1 MEMGRVTGAPEVE
14 VLMTTKEVAAMTGI
28 AAETYAWYRHV
39 NDGRG
44 PKWFRLGRRKV
55 VYKRSDV
62 IAWLDAA
69 YAASPAEGKASA

>member
-1 MEMGRVTGAPEVE
+1 MQTGQAREVIADA
-14 VLMTTKEVAAMTGI
+14 LMTTKEVAALTRI
-28 AAETYAWYRHV
+28 TPETLAWYRHV
-39 NDGRG
+39 GDGRG
-44 PKWFRLGRRKV
+44 PKWFRLGRRRV